1 MKISALKRLFTYLS
15 ESKISEKQPWFN
27 LKAFL
32 LHSYEKSC
40 LIAVLVGNAGIM
52 VSKGQNCHK
61 KLGLIFIDEGTTM
74 NEPRLMCLCSLS
86 LD

>member
-1 MKISALKRLFTYLS
+1 MKISALNRLFTYLS

-32 LHSYEKSC
+32 LHSYEK
-40 LIAVLVGNAGIM
+40 AVLLSFLLVGNAGIM

-61 KLGLIFIDEGTTM
+61 NLGLIFLDEGTTM
-74 NEPRLMCLCSLS
+74 NEPRLMCLYSL
-86 LD
+86 